1 MEEKIRRT
9 NSNHKETR
17 RRRVLAQNKYW

>member
-9 NSNHKETR
+9 LSEWMGGDFSFRKIMH
-17 RRRVLAQNKYW
+17 